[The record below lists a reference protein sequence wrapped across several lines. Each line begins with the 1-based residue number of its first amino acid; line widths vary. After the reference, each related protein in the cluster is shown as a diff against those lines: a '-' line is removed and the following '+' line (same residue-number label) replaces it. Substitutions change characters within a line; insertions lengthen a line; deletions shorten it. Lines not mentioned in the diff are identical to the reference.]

1 MGMRQTYVDTS
12 NLSGRTV
19 AGTLRRLLY
28 YVGLHRRHI
37 GIAFVALSLASL
49 LNMVPPWALKIAV
62 DDFIPQK
69 DAAGAVR
76 IAGAMML
83 IYLARAALNY
93 LNFYLFARSSQT
105 IVYQVSRDMF
115 VRLVRHSMRFFESQ
129 RTGETVS
136 HLTADVTAV
145 QQAMQGQVLTASAG
159 IVTML
164 LYLVVM
170 LTLDWRLTLVILS
183 VVPLMLIASIITARM
198 LRVRYR
204 RVQESIANIN
214 TAIEENVSGVRV
226 SRAFARE
233 EADARRFQ
241 TENRANLQ
249 ANLNTTMVESI
260 ATPVIEG
267 LSTLS
272 VAALLAYGGW
282 QITIGEMQPGT
293 LIAFL
298 AYVQI
303 FHQPMTE
310 LVRVNYVIQSGLAAA
325 DRIFQFMDV
334 PRHIVDRPSAV
345 DLVQPRGRVEF
356 RNVDFSYDGTT
367 PVLQDVSVT
376 AEPGQ
381 TVALVGA
388 TGSGKTTMVN
398 LIARFYDPTVRPD
411 PGRRYRSPRSP
422 HGKSP
427 LAPGLRAPGD
437 LPVQRHHR
445 REHPLRGPRGRRQ
458 PGRRRGRPGSRRR
471 IHRGVGRRLR
481 NRRRRWRPA
490 ALARPAA
497 ARGVGPRHPRRPRRT
512 RAGRSHLRHRHR
524 IRIRDSAGPGPG
536 HAQPHQLRHRP
547 PPLHHP
553 QRRPHR
559 RPRRR
564 PHRPARKPTPNSSPN
579 PAPTATSTPPN
590 STTHPRLRRGG
601 VSGRRHV
608 AQAARS
614 LGLFLPGTIPTSSA
628 HRTGRQGPVPNPPV
642 FPAPQ
647 WRTHHPVG
655 CPPRPVPYL
664 VGGGPLW
671 VPAATPNHPRMQ
683 PVGIPRL
690 EVLSLR
696 GPLEAVLGQ
705 GQGLG

>member
-37 GIAFVALSLASL
+37 GIAFAALSIASL
-49 LNMVPPWALKIAV
+49 LNMVPPWALKIAI
-62 DDFIPQK
+62 DDFIPRA

-83 IYLARAALNY
+83 IYLARGALNY

-183 VVPLMLIASIITARM
+183 VVPLMLIASVITARM

-334 PRHIVDRPSAV
+334 PRHIVDQPSAV

-367 PVLQDVSVT
+367 PVLQDISVT

-398 LIARFYDPTVRPD
+398 LIARFYDPTSGQILVDGNDLRDLRMESLRSRLAFVPQETFLFSGTIAENIRYGD
-411 PGRRYRSPRSP
+411 P
-422 HGKSP
+422 
-427 LAPGLRAPGD
+427 AAGD
-437 LPVQRHHR
+437 SQVAAA
-445 REHPLRGPRGRRQ
+445 
-458 PGRRRGRPGSRRR
+458 
-471 IHRGVGRRLR
+471 
-481 NRRRRWRPA
+481 A
-490 ALARPAA
+490 ALARADDFIAELDDGYETIVGDGGLRLSRGQQQRVALARAILADPAVLVLDEA
-497 ARGVGPRHPRRPRRT
+497 TSDIDTESEYEIQRALVQVMHNRTSFVIAHRLSTIRSADRIVVLDEGRIVQRGAHT
-512 RAGRSHLRHRHR
+512 DLIAQ
-524 IRIRDSAGPGPG
+524 PGPYRDL
-536 HAQPHQLRHRP
+536 HAAQFDDP
-547 PPLHHP
+547 PPP
-553 QRRPHR
+553 PH
-559 RPRRR
+559 
-564 PHRPARKPTPNSSPN
+564 S
-579 PAPTATSTPPN
+579 
-590 STTHPRLRRGG
+590 
-601 VSGRRHV
+601 
-608 AQAARS
+608 
-614 LGLFLPGTIPTSSA
+614 
-628 HRTGRQGPVPNPPV
+628 
-642 FPAPQ
+642 
-647 WRTHHPVG
+647 
-655 CPPRPVPYL
+655 
-664 VGGGPLW
+664 
-671 VPAATPNHPRMQ
+671 
-683 PVGIPRL
+683 
-690 EVLSLR
+690 
-696 GPLEAVLGQ
+696 
-705 GQGLG
+705 

>member
-37 GIAFVALSLASL
+37 GIAFVALSVASL

-62 DDFIPQK
+62 DDFIPQA

-83 IYLARAALNY
+83 VYLARGALNY

-183 VVPLMLIASIITARM
+183 VVPLMLIASVITARM

-334 PRHIVDRPSAV
+334 PRNIVNRTSAV
-345 DLVQPRGRVEF
+345 DLVRPRGRVEF
-356 RNVDFSYDGTT
+356 RNVDFSYDGVT

-398 LIARFYDPTVRPD
+398 LIARFYDPTAGRILVDGNDLRDVRMESLRSRLAYVPQETFLFSGTIAENIRYGD
-411 PGRRYRSPRSP
+411 PE
-422 HGKSP
+422 
-427 LAPGLRAPGD
+427 AGD
-437 LPVQRHHR
+437 EQVAAA
-445 REHPLRGPRGRRQ
+445 
-458 PGRRRGRPGSRRR
+458 
-471 IHRGVGRRLR
+471 
-481 NRRRRWRPA
+481 A
-490 ALARPAA
+490 ALARADDFIEQLDDGYETIVGDGGLRLSRGQQQRVALARAILADPAVLVLDEA
-497 ARGVGPRHPRRPRRT
+497 TSDIDTESEYEIQQALVQVMRNRTSFVIAHRLSTIRNADLIVVLDEGRIVQRG
-512 RAGRSHLRHRHR
+512 SHTDL
-524 IRIRDSAGPGPG
+524 ITQPGPYRDL
-536 HAQPHQLRHRP
+536 HAAQFDDP
-547 PPLHHP
+547 PPP
-553 QRRPHR
+553 
-559 RPRRR
+559 
-564 PHRPARKPTPNSSPN
+564 S
-579 PAPTATSTPPN
+579 
-590 STTHPRLRRGG
+590 
-601 VSGRRHV
+601 
-608 AQAARS
+608 
-614 LGLFLPGTIPTSSA
+614 
-628 HRTGRQGPVPNPPV
+628 
-642 FPAPQ
+642 
-647 WRTHHPVG
+647 
-655 CPPRPVPYL
+655 
-664 VGGGPLW
+664 
-671 VPAATPNHPRMQ
+671 
-683 PVGIPRL
+683 
-690 EVLSLR
+690 
-696 GPLEAVLGQ
+696 
-705 GQGLG
+705 

>member
-19 AGTLRRLLY
+19 TSTLRRLLY
-28 YVGLHRRHI
+28 YVGLHRKAI
-37 GIAFVALSLASL
+37 GIAFLALSAASL
-49 LNMVPPWALKIAV
+49 LNMVPPWALKITV
-62 DDFIPQK
+62 DDFIPRA
-69 DAAGAVR
+69 DAAGALR
-76 IAGAMML
+76 IAGALML

-105 IVYQVSRDMF
+105 IVYQLSRDMF
-115 VRLVRHSMRFFESQ
+115 VRLVRHSMRFFEGQ

-145 QQAMQGQVLTASAG
+145 QQAMQGQVLTAGAG
-159 IVTML
+159 IVTMG

-183 VVPLMLIASIITARM
+183 VVPLMLIASVITARM

-233 EADARRFQ
+233 EADTQRFQ

-260 ATPVIEG
+260 ATPLIEG

-272 VAALLAYGGW
+272 VAAMLAYGGW

-298 AYVQI
+298 AYIQI
-303 FHQPMTE
+303 FHQPLTE
-310 LVRVNYVIQSGLAAA
+310 LVRVNYVVQSGLAAA

-345 DLVQPRGRVEF
+345 DLIEPRGRVEY
-356 RNVDFSYDGTT
+356 RNVNFSYDGVT

-398 LIARFYDPTVRPD
+398 LIARFYDPTDGQIVIDGHDLRDLRMESLRSRLAYVPQETFLFSGTIAENIRYGD
-411 PGRRYRSPRSP
+411 PAASDGQV
-422 HGKSP
+422 
-427 LAPGLRAPGD
+427 AAA
-437 LPVQRHHR
+437 
-445 REHPLRGPRGRRQ
+445 
-458 PGRRRGRPGSRRR
+458 
-471 IHRGVGRRLR
+471 
-481 NRRRRWRPA
+481 A
-490 ALARPAA
+490 ALARADDFIGELDDGYETIVGDGGLRLSRGQQQRVALARAILADPAVLVLDEA
-497 ARGVGPRHPRRPRRT
+497 TSDIDTESEYEIQQALVQVLHNRTSFVIAHRLSTIRNADLIVVLDEGRIVQRG
-512 RAGRSHLRHRHR
+512 SHEEL
-524 IRIRDSAGPGPG
+524 IAQPGPYRDL
-536 HAQPHQLRHRP
+536 HAAQFDDP
-547 PPLHHP
+547 PDP
-553 QRRPHR
+553 
-559 RPRRR
+559 
-564 PHRPARKPTPNSSPN
+564 S
-579 PAPTATSTPPN
+579 
-590 STTHPRLRRGG
+590 
-601 VSGRRHV
+601 
-608 AQAARS
+608 
-614 LGLFLPGTIPTSSA
+614 
-628 HRTGRQGPVPNPPV
+628 
-642 FPAPQ
+642 
-647 WRTHHPVG
+647 
-655 CPPRPVPYL
+655 
-664 VGGGPLW
+664 
-671 VPAATPNHPRMQ
+671 
-683 PVGIPRL
+683 
-690 EVLSLR
+690 
-696 GPLEAVLGQ
+696 
-705 GQGLG
+705 

>member
-37 GIAFVALSLASL
+37 GIAFVALSIASL

-62 DDFIPQK
+62 DDFIPQA

-83 IYLARAALNY
+83 VYLARGALNY

-183 VVPLMLIASIITARM
+183 VVPLMLIASVITARM

-356 RNVDFSYDGTT
+356 RNVDFSYDGAT

-398 LIARFYDPTVRPD
+398 LIARFYDPTAGQILVDGNDLRDVRMESLRSRLAYVPQETFLFSGTIAENIRYGD
-411 PGRRYRSPRSP
+411 PE
-422 HGKSP
+422 
-427 LAPGLRAPGD
+427 AGD
-437 LPVQRHHR
+437 DQVAAA
-445 REHPLRGPRGRRQ
+445 
-458 PGRRRGRPGSRRR
+458 
-471 IHRGVGRRLR
+471 
-481 NRRRRWRPA
+481 A
-490 ALARPAA
+490 ALARADDFIEQLDDGYETIVGDGGLRLSRGQQQRVALARAILADPAVLVLDEA
-497 ARGVGPRHPRRPRRT
+497 TSDIDTESEYEIQQALVQVMRNRTSFVIAHRLSTIRNADLIVVLDEGRIVQRGAHT
-512 RAGRSHLRHRHR
+512 TTHHL
-524 IRIRDSAGPGPG
+524 IAQPGPYRDL
-536 HAQPHQLRHRP
+536 HAAQFDD
-547 PPLHHP
+547 
-553 QRRPHR
+553 
-559 RPRRR
+559 
-564 PHRPARKPTPNSSPN
+564 PAEAA
-579 PAPTATSTPPN
+579 PAPA
-590 STTHPRLRRGG
+590 
-601 VSGRRHV
+601 
-608 AQAARS
+608 
-614 LGLFLPGTIPTSSA
+614 
-628 HRTGRQGPVPNPPV
+628 
-642 FPAPQ
+642 
-647 WRTHHPVG
+647 
-655 CPPRPVPYL
+655 
-664 VGGGPLW
+664 
-671 VPAATPNHPRMQ
+671 
-683 PVGIPRL
+683 
-690 EVLSLR
+690 
-696 GPLEAVLGQ
+696 
-705 GQGLG
+705 

>member
-37 GIAFVALSLASL
+37 GIAFVALSIASL

-83 IYLARAALNY
+83 IYLARGALNY

-115 VRLVRHSMRFFESQ
+115 TRLVRHSMRFFESQ

-367 PVLQDVSVT
+367 PVLQDISVT

-398 LIARFYDPTVRPD
+398 LIARFYDPTSGQILVDGDDLRDLRMESLRSRLAFVPQETFLFS
-411 PGRRYRSPRSP
+411 GTIAENIRYGNPEAGDSQVAAAAS
-422 HGKSP
+422 
-427 LAPGLRAPGD
+427 LARADDFIGQLDDGYETIVGDGGLRLSRGQQ
-437 LPVQRHHR
+437 QR
-445 REHPLRGPRGRRQ
+445 
-458 PGRRRGRPGSRRR
+458 
-471 IHRGVGRRLR
+471 V
-481 NRRRRWRPA
+481 
-490 ALARPAA
+490 ALARAILADPAVLVLDEA
-497 ARGVGPRHPRRPRRT
+497 TSDIDTESEYEIQRALVQVMRNRTSFVIAHRLSTIRNADLIVVLDEGRIVQRGAHT
-512 RAGRSHLRHRHR
+512 DL
-524 IRIRDSAGPGPG
+524 ITQPGPYRDL
-536 HAQPHQLRHRP
+536 HAAQFDDQPH
-547 PPLHHP
+547 
-553 QRRPHR
+553 
-559 RPRRR
+559 
-564 PHRPARKPTPNSSPN
+564 
-579 PAPTATSTPPN
+579 PTAT
-590 STTHPRLRRGG
+590 
-601 VSGRRHV
+601 
-608 AQAARS
+608 
-614 LGLFLPGTIPTSSA
+614 
-628 HRTGRQGPVPNPPV
+628 
-642 FPAPQ
+642 
-647 WRTHHPVG
+647 
-655 CPPRPVPYL
+655 
-664 VGGGPLW
+664 
-671 VPAATPNHPRMQ
+671 
-683 PVGIPRL
+683 
-690 EVLSLR
+690 
-696 GPLEAVLGQ
+696 
-705 GQGLG
+705 

>member
-37 GIAFVALSLASL
+37 GIAFAALSLASL
-49 LNMVPPWALKIAV
+49 LNMVPPWALKIAI
-62 DDFIPQK
+62 DDFIPRA

-83 IYLARAALNY
+83 IYLARGALNY

-183 VVPLMLIASIITARM
+183 VVPLMLIASVITARM

-367 PVLQDVSVT
+367 PVLQDISVT

-381 TVALVGA
+381 TIALVGA

-398 LIARFYDPTVRPD
+398 LIARFYDPTSGQILIDCNDLRDLRMESLRSRLAFVPQETFLFSGTIAENIRYGD
-411 PGRRYRSPRSP
+411 P
-422 HGKSP
+422 
-427 LAPGLRAPGD
+427 AAGD
-437 LPVQRHHR
+437 SQVAAA
-445 REHPLRGPRGRRQ
+445 
-458 PGRRRGRPGSRRR
+458 
-471 IHRGVGRRLR
+471 
-481 NRRRRWRPA
+481 A
-490 ALARPAA
+490 ALARADDFIEQLDDGYQTIVGDGGLRLSRGQQQRVALARAILADPAVLVLDEA
-497 ARGVGPRHPRRPRRT
+497 TSDIDTESEYEIQQALVQVMRNRTSFVIAHRLSTIRNADLIVVLDEGRIVQRGAHT
-512 RAGRSHLRHRHR
+512 DL
-524 IRIRDSAGPGPG
+524 ITQPGPYRDL
-536 HAQPHQLRHRP
+536 HAAQFDDP
-547 PPLHHP
+547 PES
-553 QRRPHR
+553 R
-559 RPRRR
+559 
-564 PHRPARKPTPNSSPN
+564 PTP
-579 PAPTATSTPPN
+579 A
-590 STTHPRLRRGG
+590 
-601 VSGRRHV
+601 
-608 AQAARS
+608 
-614 LGLFLPGTIPTSSA
+614 
-628 HRTGRQGPVPNPPV
+628 
-642 FPAPQ
+642 
-647 WRTHHPVG
+647 
-655 CPPRPVPYL
+655 
-664 VGGGPLW
+664 
-671 VPAATPNHPRMQ
+671 
-683 PVGIPRL
+683 
-690 EVLSLR
+690 
-696 GPLEAVLGQ
+696 
-705 GQGLG
+705 

>member
-62 DDFIPQK
+62 DDFIPQA
-69 DAAGAVR
+69 DAAGAAR

-83 IYLARAALNY
+83 VYLARAALNY

-183 VVPLMLIASIITARM
+183 VVPLMLIASVITARM

-334 PRHIVDRPSAV
+334 PRHIVNRPSAV

-356 RNVDFSYDGTT
+356 RNVDFSYDGVT

-398 LIARFYDPTVRPD
+398 LIARFYDPTAGQILVDGNDLRDVRMESLRSRLAYVPQETFLFSGTIAENIRYGD
-411 PGRRYRSPRSP
+411 PE
-422 HGKSP
+422 
-427 LAPGLRAPGD
+427 AGD
-437 LPVQRHHR
+437 DQVAAA
-445 REHPLRGPRGRRQ
+445 
-458 PGRRRGRPGSRRR
+458 
-471 IHRGVGRRLR
+471 
-481 NRRRRWRPA
+481 A
-490 ALARPAA
+490 ALARADDFIEQLDDGYETIVGDGGLRLSRGQQQRVALARAILADPAVLVLDEA
-497 ARGVGPRHPRRPRRT
+497 TSDIDTESEYEIQQALVQVMRNRTSFVIAHRLSTIRNADLIVVLDEGRIVQRGPHSELI
-512 RAGRSHLRHRHR
+512 AQ
-524 IRIRDSAGPGPG
+524 PGPYRDL
-536 HAQPHQLRHRP
+536 HAAQFDD
-547 PPLHHP
+547 PL
-553 QRRPHR
+553 
-559 RPRRR
+559 
-564 PHRPARKPTPNSSPN
+564 
-579 PAPTATSTPPN
+579 
-590 STTHPRLRRGG
+590 
-601 VSGRRHV
+601 
-608 AQAARS
+608 
-614 LGLFLPGTIPTSSA
+614 PTSSD
-628 HRTGRQGPVPNPPV
+628 
-642 FPAPQ
+642 
-647 WRTHHPVG
+647 
-655 CPPRPVPYL
+655 
-664 VGGGPLW
+664 
-671 VPAATPNHPRMQ
+671 
-683 PVGIPRL
+683 
-690 EVLSLR
+690 
-696 GPLEAVLGQ
+696 
-705 GQGLG
+705 